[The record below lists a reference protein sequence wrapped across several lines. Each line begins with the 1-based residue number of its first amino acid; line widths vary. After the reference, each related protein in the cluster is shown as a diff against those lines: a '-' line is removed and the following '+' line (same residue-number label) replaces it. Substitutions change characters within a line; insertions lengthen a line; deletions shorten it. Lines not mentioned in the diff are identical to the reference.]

1 MDLILIAAGAAFV
14 SFVVVA
20 FALVRR
26 DPPQPGPDPR
36 LEAKRDADP
45 VSKTNGEG

>member
-20 FALVRR
+20 FAVVRR
-26 DPPQPGPDPR
+26 DPPEPGPDPR
-36 LEAKRDADP
+36 LEAKDEA
-45 VSKTNGEG
+45 GAEGQRSTKG